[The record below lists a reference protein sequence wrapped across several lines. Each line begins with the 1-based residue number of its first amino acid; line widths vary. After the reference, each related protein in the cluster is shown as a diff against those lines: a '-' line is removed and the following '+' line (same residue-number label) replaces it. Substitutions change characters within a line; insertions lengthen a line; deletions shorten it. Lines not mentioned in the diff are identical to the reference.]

1 MSKAGVVRIE
11 HLEVKKSDIE
21 RVKKIFDVKDNAEA
35 VRKALD
41 MASGKIELENIFRKF
56 KGVKIKKVYA

>member
-1 MSKAGVVRIE
+1 MSKVNTVRIE
-11 HLEVKKSDIE
+11 SLEVKKSDID
-21 RVKKIFDVKDNAEA
+21 RVKKIFAVKDNAEA

-41 MASGKIELENIFRKF
+41 MASGKIELESIFRKF

>member
-1 MSKAGVVRIE
+1 MSKATTVRIE
-11 HLEVKKSDIE
+11 SLEVKKSDIE
-21 RVKKIFDVKDNAEA
+21 RVKKIFAVKDNAEA

-41 MASGKIELENIFRKF
+41 MASGKIELESIFQKH

>member
-41 MASGKIELENIFRKF
+41 MASGKIELENIFQKC

>member
-41 MASGKIELENIFRKF
+41 MASGKIELENIFGKF
-56 KGVKIKKVYA
+56 KGIKIKKVYA

>member
-1 MSKAGVVRIE
+1 MSKATVVKID
-11 HLEVKKSDIE
+11 HLVVKKSDVD

-35 VRKALD
+35 VKRALD

-56 KGVKIKKVYA
+56 KGTKIKKVYA